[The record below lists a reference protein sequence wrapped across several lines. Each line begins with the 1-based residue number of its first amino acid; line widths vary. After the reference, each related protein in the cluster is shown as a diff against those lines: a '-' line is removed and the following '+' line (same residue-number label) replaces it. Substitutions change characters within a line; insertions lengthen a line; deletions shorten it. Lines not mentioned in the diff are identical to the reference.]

1 MRNPKGWLVC
11 VMAVAIGLGVLG
23 SPPRASAD
31 FVLALAQ
38 DGGPLTVV
46 ATGPS
51 FNPVF
56 ASGTFGNYTYSF
68 FSAVATD
75 STLDSNLLSST
86 TQIQSLT
93 AAPHTLSLYVSNQD
107 YLLPA
112 DTLLTVRSGLG
123 GTYGSTPGFIGAAT
137 FQMWSDA
144 GNGLLN
150 TSGTFTNGL
159 QVANPAFGNAV
170 TFDTGVRPYWYLH
183 TARGTSVLLDGRN
196 KYYDDWPRKRELLQ
210 PRAPCRGPRTRTASD
225 RSHGRQRSGAV
236 HRTAAEA
243 LVAGHRA

>member
-144 GNGLLN
+144 GERSAQHVRDLHQRSPGRQ
-150 TSGTFTNGL
+150 SGVWQCRDLRYRG
-159 QVANPAFGNAV
+159 
-170 TFDTGVRPYWYLH
+170 RPYWYLH

-196 KYYDDWPRKRELLQ
+196 KYYDEWPRKRELLQ

-225 RSHGRQRSGAV
+225 RSHGRQRYGAV

>member
-38 DGGPLTVV
+38 DGGPITVV

-51 FNPVF
+51 FGPVV
-56 ASGTFGNYTYSF
+56 ASGTFGDYTYTF

-75 STLDSNLLSST
+75 SALDSNLLSST

-137 FQMWSDA
+137 FQMWADA

-159 QVANPAFGNAV
+159 QVANPASGNA
-170 TFDTGVRPYWYLH
+170 TSFDTGADPTGIFTRLAGLPYSVTDVTSITTSGLGNVNYSNHVRLSAAAVPEP
-183 TARGTSVLLDGRN
+183 GLLLIGLMGVSGLGLYIGLR
-196 KYYDDWPRKRELLQ
+196 RKR
-210 PRAPCRGPRTRTASD
+210 
-225 RSHGRQRSGAV
+225 
-236 HRTAAEA
+236 
-243 LVAGHRA
+243 